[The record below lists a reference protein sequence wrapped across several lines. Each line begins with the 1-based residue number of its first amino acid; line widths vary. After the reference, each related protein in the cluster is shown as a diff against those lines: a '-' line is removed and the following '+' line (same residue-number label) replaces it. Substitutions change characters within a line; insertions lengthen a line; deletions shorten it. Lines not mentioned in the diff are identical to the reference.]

1 MKSREVWEMSPQEI
15 QGRLNDAYA
24 ELFNLRFQFS
34 IGQMQNSARL
44 REMRKEIS
52 RLNTILR
59 AKHLQQMRTQGA
71 E

>member
-1 MKSREVWEMSPQEI
+1 VRSREIWELTPEEI
-15 QGRLNDAYA
+15 QNRLNDAYA
-24 ELFNLRFQFS
+24 ELFNLEFQFS

-44 REMRKEIS
+44 RQMRKEVA

-59 AKHLQQMRTQGA
+59 AKELSRLQEQVA

>member
-1 MKSREVWEMSPQEI
+1 MKSREIWEMSPEEI

-44 REMRKEIS
+44 TQMRKDIS

-59 AKHLQQMRTQGA
+59 AKQLQQMRTQGA
-71 E
+71 K